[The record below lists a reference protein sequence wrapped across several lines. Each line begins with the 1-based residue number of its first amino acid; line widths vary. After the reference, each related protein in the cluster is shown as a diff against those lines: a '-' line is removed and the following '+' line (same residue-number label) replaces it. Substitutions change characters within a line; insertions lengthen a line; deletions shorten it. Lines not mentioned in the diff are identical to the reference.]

1 MVKADRATLRTLR
14 FLMMVVVMRSIC
26 MLMTLLV
33 LMRRMDTIETEHPRQ
48 QQHERDQNSE
58 ARFAQQPVDA
68 A

>member
-1 MVKADRATLRTLR
+1 
-14 FLMMVVVMRSIC
+14 MMVVVMRSIC

>member
-1 MVKADRATLRTLR
+1 MEKADGAVFRALLLFVMVMMTSVRV
-14 FLMMVVVMRSIC
+14 LMAL
-26 MLMTLLV
+26 LM
-33 LMRRMDTIETEHPRQ
+33 LMRRMNPIKTEHSRQ